1 VSEDFAGRLLAAADG
16 DAAGRLAELIAASYP
31 HLDHLPPAR
40 LLRQA
45 KATPRDLDRLLA
57 TVGVADYAQLREAA
71 DREEDRSLSSPDA
84 RYGARIPRRS
94 SADSLMRQ
102 VIEHEQANLRHTLDA
117 VVASGSVE
125 LAAGK
130 IVAARRRFVMGGG
143 KSGAYASL
151 VASDLSA
158 SMAGVSL
165 VDGHTLAPLDLLS
178 DVRAADVLI
187 AFSFRRYVRTTVV
200 VAEEFRAAGGTLI
213 GVTDSRDSR
222 LAAVSDIPVIVSTGS
237 ASYADSPTAVA
248 AVCHLLVTLA
258 AASAK
263 GARRRLARRD
273 VLAARLDAYEEA

>member
-1 VSEDFAGRLLAAADG
+1 MSEDFGERLLAAAEG
-16 DAAGRLAELIAASYP
+16 GPAARLAELIAGSYP
-31 HLDHLPPAR
+31 HLEHLPPAR

-57 TVGVADYAQLREAA
+57 SVGVADYGRLRELA
-71 DREEDRSLSSPDA
+71 DREEDRSLSSPDD
-84 RYGARIPRRS
+84 RFGARMRRS
-94 SADSLMRQ
+94 SADALMRQ

-130 IVAARRRFVMGGG
+130 IVAARRRFVIGAG

-158 SMAGVSL
+158 SMAGVAL
-165 VDGHTLAPLDLLS
+165 VDAPLDLLS
-178 DVRAADVLI
+178 DVRASDVLI
-187 AFSFRRYVRTTVV
+187 AFSFRRYVRTTLV
-200 VAEEFRAAGGTLI
+200 VAEEFQAAGGTLI

-222 LAAVSDIPVIVSTGS
+222 LAALSDIPVIVSTGS

>member
-1 VSEDFAGRLLAAADG
+1 MSEDFGERLLAVAEGEPAV
-16 DAAGRLAELIAASYP
+16 RLAELIAESYP
-31 HLDHLPPAR
+31 HLEHLPPAR

-57 TVGVADYAQLREAA
+57 AVGVADYGRLRELA
-71 DREEDRSLSSPDA
+71 DREEDRALSSPDD
-84 RYGARIPRRS
+84 RFGARMRRS
-94 SADSLMRQ
+94 SADALMRQ

-130 IVAARRRFVMGGG
+130 IVAARRRFVIGAG

-158 SMAGVSL
+158 SMAGVAL
-165 VDGHTLAPLDLLS
+165 VDAPLDLLS
-178 DVRAADVLI
+178 DVRASDVLI
-187 AFSFRRYVRTTVV
+187 AFSFRRYVRTTLV
-200 VAEEFRAAGGTLI
+200 VAEEFQAAGGTLI

-222 LAAVSDIPVIVSTGS
+222 LAALSDIPVIVSTGS

>member
-1 VSEDFAGRLLAAADG
+1 MTDGLAERLLAAADG
-16 DAAGRLAELIAASYP
+16 VAAEKLAALIVENYP

-57 TVGVADYAQLREAA
+57 AAGVADYTQLRELA

-130 IVAARRRFVMGGG
+130 IVAARRRFVIGGG

-165 VDGHTLAPLDLLS
+165 VDGNALAPVDLLS
-178 DVRAADVLI
+178 DVRASDVLI
-187 AFSFRRYVRTTVV
+187 AFSFRRYARTTLI
-200 VAEEFRAAGGTLI
+200 VAEEFQAAGGTLI

-222 LAAVSDIPVIVSTGS
+222 LAGLSDIPVIVSTGS

-273 VLAARLDAYEEA
+273 ELAARLDAYEEA